1 MVLHSVQPGNSVAPI
16 TPMNRG
22 LKVLLRPGI
31 RAGMPVAPITPMNRG
46 LKVYAGI
53 EYEAGGD

>member
-1 MVLHSVQPGNSVAPI
+1 
-16 TPMNRG
+16 MNRG